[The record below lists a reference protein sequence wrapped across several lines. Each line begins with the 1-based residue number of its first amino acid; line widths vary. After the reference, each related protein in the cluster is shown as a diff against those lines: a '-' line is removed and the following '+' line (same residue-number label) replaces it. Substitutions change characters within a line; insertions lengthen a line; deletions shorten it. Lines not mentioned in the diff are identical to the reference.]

1 MEEDHGFRGTGW
13 SQKDLLEDLAFEPGL
28 RGYVYH
34 LDGQEERSAP
44 SRVLCEQRPGLHSV
58 HGVHCTR
65 TPLGNRDGA
74 GGQLHMLT
82 SLALSGLQLMRL
94 FLLICSEGPS
104 EPSA

>member
-1 MEEDHGFRGTGW
+1 MDSEGQGGAKKTCWRTSHLSRA
-13 SQKDLLEDLAFEPGL
+13 LEDTCIIWMGRRKGL
-28 RGYVYH
+28 PQVGCSV
-34 LDGQEERSAP
+34 
-44 SRVLCEQRPGLHSV
+44 SRDQGCTVSV